1 MNRLL
6 PFLALLAGCGYET
19 PLPSTPAEVTGRVA
33 GTVKDAYLIFHPV
46 GGAAQPAAVKLG
58 AEGKF
63 QATLTAGQYT
73 WYLGVPET
81 AGKTDR
87 ARAEKA
93 LKAVPAPFQQPS
105 MDRRVDVA
113 PGTVLDLA
121 VR

>member
-1 MNRLL
+1 MKRLL

-33 GTVKDAYLIFHPV
+33 GPVKDAYLIFHPV

-63 QATLTAGQYT
+63 HATLTAGQYT

-81 AGKTDR
+81 APKTDR
-87 ARAEKA
+87 AKAEKA
-93 LKAVPAPFQQPS
+93 LKAIPLPFQQPS
-105 MDRRVDVA
+105 LHRLVDIA
-113 PGTVLDLA
+113 PGAVLDLA
-121 VR
+121 AR